1 MYLCVPVVLE
11 LYSSL
16 SSRSNRKLSRNT
28 AFFRTKQYEDT
39 DSQTKRSR
47 KAARRLVVFQ
57 LTKTHSTHSSRRF
70 LNHSYQIKTI
80 WFNCGYKIYHVT
92 MSEAYR
98 GNKRRKL
105 HPYYPKQLLP
115 LATSRKK
122 KNNITCALPNMNIR

>member
-1 MYLCVPVVLE
+1 MCICVYRWFWSCIRACHHDLTENYQEIQHFLE
-11 LYSSL
+11 RSS
-16 SSRSNRKLSRNT
+16 
-28 AFFRTKQYEDT
+28 TKT

-57 LTKTHSTHSSRRF
+57 LTKTHSTRSSRRF

-122 KNNITCALPNMNIR
+122 KK